1 MKFNEENKVII
12 ESMNQEEARAFVKF
26 LKSEIARHQMDIE
39 NARDLIYEVCLK
51 FKIADMLED

>member
-1 MKFNEENKVII
+1 MII

-26 LKSEIARHQMDIE
+26 LKSEIARHQMDVE

-51 FKIADMLED
+51 YKIADLLED